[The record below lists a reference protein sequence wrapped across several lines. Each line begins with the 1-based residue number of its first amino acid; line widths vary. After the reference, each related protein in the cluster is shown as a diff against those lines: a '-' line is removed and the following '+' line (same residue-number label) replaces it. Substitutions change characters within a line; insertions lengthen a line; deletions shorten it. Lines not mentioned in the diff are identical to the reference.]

1 MKDFEHLRQ
10 AAINMLNVNLGVREG
25 ERIAFVTDV
34 PAPGDWERLPEEV
47 LEDMLNRARM
57 TRAICQMMR
66 KAFPA
71 LVVDLICFEQT
82 GQSGREPDEETAQRF
97 LNYDVL
103 VLMTTHSLSHTR
115 ARENACQNGARI
127 ASMPGV
133 DAAMFAPN
141 GPMAADYVQI
151 KEESLTLAEMLTRG
165 HSVRITTPYGTDLSF
180 SIEGRNGRG
189 DTGLLLEPGAFGNLP
204 GGEAYIAPVEGT
216 AEGVL
221 VVPAGWYPGLKEN
234 MRLTFHAG
242 YVISVEGGG
251 DVGASFRE
259 LFDLSNADLSH
270 RRNCAELGIGT
281 NPNAKRPD
289 NVLEAEKI
297 KGTVH
302 IAVGDNSHM
311 GGLVESDLHEDFML
325 TQPTLWIDGERVL
338 GDN

>member
-1 MKDFEHLRQ
+1 MKEFEHLRQ

-34 PAPGDWERLPEEV
+34 PAPGDWEKLPEEV

-141 GPMAADYVQI
+141 GPMAADYVQV
-151 KEESLTLAEMLTRG
+151 KAESLALAEILTRG
-165 HSVRITTPYGTDLSF
+165 RNVRVTTSYGTDLSF
-180 SIEGRNGRG
+180 SIEGRKGSG

-259 LFDLSNADLSH
+259 LFNFSNAHLSH

-302 IAVGDNSHM
+302 IAVGDNAHM
-311 GGLVESDLHEDFML
+311 GGMVESDLHEDFVL
-325 TQPTLWIDGERVL
+325 PQPTLWIDGERIL
-338 GDN
+338 GEK

>member
-1 MKDFEHLRQ
+1 MKEFEHLRQ

-151 KEESLTLAEMLTRG
+151 QEESLALAEMLTRG

-180 SIEGRNGRG
+180 SIEGRNGKG

-259 LFDLSNADLSH
+259 LFNFSNAHLSH

-302 IAVGDNSHM
+302 IAVGDNAHM
-311 GGLVESDLHEDFML
+311 GGMVESDLHEDFVL
-325 TQPTLWIDGERVL
+325 PQPTLWIDGERIL
-338 GDN
+338 GEK

>member
-1 MKDFEHLRQ
+1 MKEFEHLRQ
-10 AAINMLNVNLGVREG
+10 AAINMLNVNLGAREG
-25 ERIAFVTDV
+25 ERVAFVTDV
-34 PAPGDWERLPEEV
+34 PTPGDWETLPGEV

-57 TRAICQMMR
+57 TRAIYQMMCE
-66 KAFPA
+66 AFPTLA
-71 LVVDLICFEQT
+71 LDLICFEQT
-82 GQSGREPDEETAQRF
+82 GQSGREPDEATARRF

-115 ARENACQNGARI
+115 ARENACQRGARV

-133 DAAMFAPN
+133 DAAMFAPD
-141 GPMAADYVQI
+141 GPMATDYLQVQR
-151 KEESLTLAEMLTRG
+151 ESLALAEILTRG
-165 HSVRITTPYGTDLSF
+165 HTVRITTPYGTDLSF
-180 SIEGRNGRG
+180 SIEGRKGMG
-189 DTGLLLEPGAFGNLP
+189 DTGLLLESGAFGNLP

-216 AEGVL
+216 AEGLL

-242 YVISVEGGG
+242 HVISVEGGG
-251 DVGASFRE
+251 EVGEYFRE
-259 LFDLSNADLSH
+259 LFDFSNADRSH

-311 GGLVESDLHEDFML
+311 GGVVESDLHEDFVL
-325 TQPTLWIDGERVL
+325 PQPTLWIDGERVL
-338 GDN
+338 G